1 MKNISLAKVLYF
13 LFAAGTGLTL
23 VSIVLMVVFNLVF
36 IFGLAPAVE
45 SVLPVGINHTTSWPV
60 YIEIDP
66 EIYSLQSELFG
77 EGEIETAQATVSFE
91 TPAQPPLGLSIVILA
106 LGLIRGVATFVIL
119 LNLSL
124 IFMSIAAGES
134 PFVLENIGRIRWI
147 AGLVILYSI
156 VEELGEAFIGD
167 RIFGLTQNEGIDVVF
182 RLELG
187 TGIILVGLIIFALA
201 EVFRY
206 GVELQTEADLTV

>member
-13 LFAAGTGLTL
+13 LFGAGTGLTL
-23 VSIVLMVVFNLVF
+23 VSLVLIVVFNLAF

-45 SVLPVGINHTTSWPV
+45 SVLPVGINNTRSWPV

-66 EIYSLQSELFG
+66 EVYSLQSEIFG
-77 EGEIETAQATVSFE
+77 EGEIQTAQATVTFE
-91 TPAQPPLGLSIVILA
+91 TPGQPPIGLSVVILVLGLM
-106 LGLIRGVATFVIL
+106 LGLATFIIL

-124 IFMSIAAGES
+124 IFRSITEGET
-134 PFVLENIGRIRWI
+134 PFISDNIGRIRWI
-147 AGLVILYSI
+147 AGLVIFYTI
-156 VEELGEAFIGD
+156 VQEVGEAFIGD
-167 RIFGLTQNEGIDVVF
+167 RIFGLAQNEGIDIVY
-182 RLELG
+182 RLEFG
-187 TGIILVGLIIFALA
+187 TGMILAGLIIFALA

>member
-13 LFAAGTGLTL
+13 LFGAGTGLAL
-23 VSIVLMVVFNLVF
+23 VSVVLMVVFNLAF

-45 SVLPVGINHTTSWPV
+45 SVLPVGINNTTSWPV

-66 EIYSLQSELFG
+66 EVYSLQSELLG
-77 EGEIETAQATVSFE
+77 QGEIQTAQATVSFE
-91 TPAQPPLGLSIVILA
+91 TPSPPPIGLSIAILIQGLILA
-106 LGLIRGVATFVIL
+106 LATFIIL

-124 IFMSIAAGES
+124 IFRSITEGET
-134 PFVLENIGRIRWI
+134 PFVSENIGRIRWI
-147 AGLVILYSI
+147 AGLVILYSLVQEI
-156 VEELGEAFIGD
+156 GEAFIGD
-167 RIFGLTQNEGIDVVF
+167 RIFGLAQNEGIDIVS
-182 RLELG
+182 RLEFG
-187 TGIILVGLIIFALA
+187 NGVVLVGLIIFALA